1 MGNRVLI
8 GLSFIILLVS
18 LSGLLVSTNTQAKA
32 ESEASTKD
40 KVRMV
45 NVLALTRDMK
55 EGELIESSDLQTKTI
70 EYDFNTLK
78 DAILDR
84 PASYAANTILKGNF
98 AKDYVLHYDDIYKP
112 KAASTNL
119 PAGKL
124 SFQFPLYDREY
135 RMLSSLD
142 SGDKV
147 DVYFRYETKAPRK
160 ETGIVSK
167 KEEGTNFQSKE
178 EANNTNLALM
188 FANKQ
193 VQYIKHS
200 PEVTHIAANG
210 QPIILPK
217 GYISIALDPKEIQQV
232 YAVESLGNFYFFP
245 ANSGKA
251 HKSISANEKYYS
263 TQQVLSK
270 DFIKEF
276 RGE

>member
-18 LSGLLVSTNTQAKA
+18 LSGLLVSTNTQARS
-32 ESEASTKD
+32 ESEALAKD

-45 NVLALTRDMK
+45 SVLALTRDMK
-55 EGELIESSDLQTKTI
+55 EGELIESSDLQTKSI
-70 EYDFNTLK
+70 EYDFSTLK

-84 PASYAANTILKGNF
+84 PASYAANSILKGNF
-98 AKDYVLHYDDIYKP
+98 AKDYILHYDDIYKP
-112 KAASTNL
+112 KVASTNL
-119 PAGKL
+119 PSGKL
-124 SFQFPLYDREY
+124 AFLFPLYEREY
-135 RMLSSLD
+135 RMLGNID

-167 KEEGTNFQSKE
+167 KEEGVNFQSKE

-188 FANKQ
+188 FANKS

-200 PEVTHIAANG
+200 ATTEQLAVSGQHIV
-210 QPIILPK
+210 LPK
-217 GYISIALDPKEIQQV
+217 GYISIALDPKEIQKV

-245 ANSGKA
+245 ASSSNPGKT
-251 HKSISANEKYYS
+251 ISASEKYYS

-270 DFIKEF
+270 DFIKEI